1 LVLVIF
7 VSRVDVGLMDRL
19 EMLLGGA
26 LLIGTIAAVVWVAYY
41 QHRR

>member
-7 VSRVDVGLMDRL
+7 VSRVDLGLMDSL

-26 LLIGTIAAVVWVAYY
+26 LLIETIAAVVWVAYTL
-41 QHRR
+41 

>member
-1 LVLVIF
+1 
-7 VSRVDVGLMDRL
+7 
-19 EMLLGGA
+19 MLLGGA